1 MSAILNDTNSITEKK
16 INTKK
21 PPLGLM
27 PKDIWEYASKK
38 DRFENVRDAIYR
50 YLNDYRSLNSDWINE
65 YNELLNYLNAE
76 YKDED

>member
-1 MSAILNDTNSITEKK
+1 
-16 INTKK
+16 
-21 PPLGLM
+21 M

-65 YNELLNYLNAE
+65 YNELLKYLNAE